1 MGQKVVY
8 PSKYIFSLKIEK
20 NKNRKK
26 KKKKKKRFLFFIQE
40 QFNLLLTSQYKER
53 TCVLYKKKGQEN
65 KGRVNDYTKKK
76 KMIVFNTLLL

>member
-26 KKKKKKRFLFFIQE
+26 KKKKKKKVFVFYSGAVQFI
-40 QFNLLLTSQYKER
+40 
-53 TCVLYKKKGQEN
+53 
-65 KGRVNDYTKKK
+65 VNQS
-76 KMIVFNTLLL
+76 V